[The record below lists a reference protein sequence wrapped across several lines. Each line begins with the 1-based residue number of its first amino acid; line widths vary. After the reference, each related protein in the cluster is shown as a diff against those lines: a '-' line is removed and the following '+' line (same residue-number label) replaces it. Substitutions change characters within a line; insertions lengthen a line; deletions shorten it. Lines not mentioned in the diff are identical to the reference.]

1 MTSLLRKTI
10 REFKINV
17 EEGNQL
23 LEHYKNTKYHFA
35 EAFGIS

>member
-23 LEHYKNTKYHFA
+23 LEHYKDAKHNA
-35 EAFGIS
+35 